1 MSEDLNKLARAIVAG
16 VGGEDNVTALVHCAT
31 RLRFTL
37 KDESRANKA
46 ALQATPGVIAIV
58 NSGGQFQVVIG
69 NTVPD
74 VFRAI
79 GTVSKINLDPGTPAV
94 ERTEPVLSGET
105 KAAVPV
111 TAKGILDKAIAV
123 ISGVFA
129 PMLSVMCAGGMLKG
143 LLLVLVTAGWLEKGS
158 GNYLVL
164 NAASDSVFYFLPII
178 LAVTSARRFA
188 ADPYVAI
195 AVAASLIYP
204 DILAA
209 AKAKTAVTLL
219 GISFVP
225 ISYTST
231 VIPIILSVYVMSKL
245 QAVLN
250 RSLHSAIRPFMT
262 PMICIAI
269 IVPAALLIIGP
280 VATTLSAAVAKGYL
294 AVFGVNAVIAG
305 AIAGGAWQILVIFGL
320 HWGLVPIMMNNIATL
335 GRDGFK
341 GAVAP
346 SPFAQ
351 AGAMLGVFLKTR
363 DPQLRAIAGA
373 AAAAGLFGITEPGIY
388 GVNLRFK
395 RPFIIGVILSTIGGG
410 VVAGAGVGAIAMGPP
425 GLLTLPVFMGEGF
438 TTLLITVAAV
448 YVGGAVLTYLFGYN
462 DAMLEAERK
471 A

>member
-1 MSEDLNKLARAIVAG
+1 VAEDWKQLARTIVSG
-16 VGGEDNVTALVHCAT
+16 VGGDENVTALVHCAT

-37 KDESRANKA
+37 KDESKVDKA
-46 ALQATPGVIAIV
+46 ALRAAPGIIATVS
-58 NSGGQFQVVIG
+58 SGGQFQIVVG
-69 NTVPD
+69 NKVPD

-79 GTVSKINLDPGTPAV
+79 GAVSTINVGD
-94 ERTEPVLSGET
+94 EPVPEERADPATGEE
-105 KAAVPV
+105 AAKPLTVKRV
-111 TAKGILDKAIAV
+111 FDQAV
-123 ISGVFA
+123 AMISGIFA

-143 LLLVLVTAGWLEKGS
+143 LLLILLALGWLDKSS

-178 LAVTSARRFA
+178 LAVTSARRFNTNA
-188 ADPYVAI
+188 YVAI
-195 AVAASLIYP
+195 AVAAALIYP

-209 AKAKTAVTLL
+209 AKAKTAVVLL

-231 VIPIILSVYVMSKL
+231 VIPIILSIYVMAKIEILS
-245 QAVLN
+245 N
-250 RSLHSAIRPFMT
+250 RVMHSSVRTFMT
-262 PMICIAI
+262 PMICIAVV
-269 IVPAALLIIGP
+269 VPAALLIIGP

-294 AVFGVNAVIAG
+294 AVFGVNAVVAG

-320 HWGLVPIMMNNIATL
+320 HWGLIPIMMNNIATL

-341 GAVAP
+341 GAVGP

-363 DPQLRAIAGA
+363 NPQLKAIAGS

-395 RPFIIGVILSTIGGG
+395 RPFAIAVVLSTIGGG
-410 VVAGAGVGAIAMGPP
+410 VVASAGAGAIAMGPP

-438 TTLLITVAAV
+438 VTFLITCGGVYVAA
-448 YVGGAVLTYLFGYN
+448 AVLTYLFGYS
-462 DAMLEAERK
+462 DAMLEAEK
-471 A
+471 KL

>member
-1 MSEDLNKLARAIVAG
+1 VSEDYKQLARAIVAG

-37 KDESRANKA
+37 KDESRVNKP
-46 ALQATPGVIAIV
+46 ALQATPGVIATV
-58 NSGGQFQVVIG
+58 NSGGQFQVVVG
-69 NTVPD
+69 NKVPD

-79 GTVSKINLDPGTPAV
+79 GAVSAINIDDDRVPV
-94 ERTEPVLSGET
+94 ERAERADEGE
-105 KAAVPV
+105 AAKPLTVKRV
-111 TAKGILDKAIAV
+111 FDQFVAM
-123 ISGVFA
+123 ISGIFA

-143 LLLVLVTAGWLEKGS
+143 LMLILLAAGWLDKSS

-164 NAASDSVFYFLPII
+164 NAASDSVFYFLPVV
-178 LAVTSARRFA
+178 LAVTSARRFNTN
-188 ADPYVAI
+188 PYVAI

-225 ISYTST
+225 INYTST
-231 VIPIILSVYVMSKL
+231 VIPIILSVYAMSKIEAL
-245 QAVLN
+245 SN
-250 RSLHSAIRPFMT
+250 RVMHSAVRTFMT
-262 PMICIAI
+262 PMLCIAI
-269 IVPAALLIIGP
+269 VVPAALLIIGP

-294 AVFGVNAVIAG
+294 TVFGVNPIIAG
-305 AIAGGAWQILVIFGL
+305 AVAGGAWQILVIFGL
-320 HWGLVPIMMNNIATL
+320 HWGLIPIMMNNIATL

-341 GAVAP
+341 GAVGP

-363 DPQLRAIAGA
+363 DPQLKAIAGS

-395 RPFIIGVILSTIGGG
+395 RPFAIAVVLSTIGGG
-410 VVAGAGVGAIAMGPP
+410 IVASAGAGAIAMGPP

-438 TTLLITVAAV
+438 VTFVITCGAV
-448 YVGGAVLTYLFGYN
+448 YLAAAVLTYLFGYS
-462 DAMLEAERK
+462 DAMLEAEK
-471 A
+471 KL